1 MLKKVR
7 RLCFFAFV
15 AATAVACSR
24 LDPIANAIFEDFDES
39 DRRTVDFDRALPQPW
54 KRVCILGPYSDKEIT
69 SDTLGFEWNSQ
80 EFSEVWEH
88 EGVTL
93 LVFVSADGK
102 VAFFTDYPRDKGDFS
117 NLTRQCFDRASARFE
132 QVAKPSKGWR
142 GLFPLK

>member
-54 KRVCILGPYSDKEIT
+54 LSLIHI
-69 SDTLGFEWNSQ
+69 
-80 EFSEVWEH
+80 
-88 EGVTL
+88 
-93 LVFVSADGK
+93 
-102 VAFFTDYPRDKGDFS
+102 
-117 NLTRQCFDRASARFE
+117 
-132 QVAKPSKGWR
+132 
-142 GLFPLK
+142 